1 MKTKYSLVLPC
12 FNELENLKLLL
23 PQLLRILKNKNYEIL
38 LVDDDSSDYTIPKLK
53 KIFKKNKKI
62 RFIHRKEERSLG
74 LSIKA
79 GIKKSIGEIII
90 VMDTDFNHRP
100 QDLKSMI
107 KIYEK
112 GYYDMICGSRFL
124 KGGSSNTFFRHFCS
138 LIFNFFVNFVTG
150 GKLSDNLSGF
160 FIINKNSLKKD
171 LDKIFYGYGDF
182 YIRLLYFVQKQNI
195 SICDF
200 PVKYDLRK
208 YGHSKSRLV
217 KMLISYTIETIKI
230 KMKY

>member
-1 MKTKYSLVLPC
+1 
-12 FNELENLKLLL
+12 
-23 PQLLRILKNKNYEIL
+23 
-38 LVDDDSSDYTIPKLK
+38 
-53 KIFKKNKKI
+53 
-62 RFIHRKEERSLG
+62 
-74 LSIKA
+74 
-79 GIKKSIGEIII
+79 
-90 VMDTDFNHRP
+90 
-100 QDLKSMI
+100 
-107 KIYEK
+107 
-112 GYYDMICGSRFL
+112 MICGSRFL
-124 KGGSSNTFFRHFCS
+124 KGGSSNTFFRYFFC
-138 LIFNFFVNFVTG
+138 LIFNFFVNFVTK

>member
-62 RFIHRKEERSLG
+62 RFIHRKEDRSLG

-79 GIKKSIGEIII
+79 GIKKSIGEIIV

-112 GYYDMICGSRFL
+112 GHYDMICGSRFL

-160 FIINKNSLKKD
+160 FIINKNNLKKD

-182 YIRLLYFVQKQNI
+182 YIRLLYFVQKQNT
-195 SICDF
+195 SIFDF

-208 YGHSKSRLV
+208 YGQSKSRLV